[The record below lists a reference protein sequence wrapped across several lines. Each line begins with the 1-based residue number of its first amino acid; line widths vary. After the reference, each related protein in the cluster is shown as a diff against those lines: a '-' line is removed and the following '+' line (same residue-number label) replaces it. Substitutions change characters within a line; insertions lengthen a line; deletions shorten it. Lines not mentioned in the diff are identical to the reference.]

1 MTKLDYNKKMV
12 GKKVEIVSGDYAG
25 NVGIVNSVK
34 NQDTFIVEI
43 DGRNVEIDIYEI
55 RHLN

>member
-1 MTKLDYNKKMV
+1 MTKLDYNKKTV

>member
-1 MTKLDYNKKMV
+1 MV

-34 NQDTFIVEI
+34 NQDIFVVEI
-43 DGRNVEIDIYEI
+43 GGRNVEIDIYDI